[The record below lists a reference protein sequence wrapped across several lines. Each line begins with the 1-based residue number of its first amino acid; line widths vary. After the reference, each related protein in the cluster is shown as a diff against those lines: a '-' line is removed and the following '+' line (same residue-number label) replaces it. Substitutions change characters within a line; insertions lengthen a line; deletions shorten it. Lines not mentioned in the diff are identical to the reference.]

1 MDKTAL
7 VGLDVEKGSKILTI
21 LDGAGLNIRVAL
33 WAFLS
38 DYEDWRLILSSPK
51 FDAEPKG
58 GYRLYHRALEAAGIA
73 LEETPLTMIFSAND
87 RFIRDL
93 RKKYAKAKRSEGIRI
108 YVQNVGDR
116 FVEEAYVYRA

>member
-58 GYRLYHRALEAAGIA
+58 GYRLFHQALEAAGIT

-93 RKKYAKAKRSEGIRI
+93 RKKHAKAKRSEGIRI